1 MNNLFGRSQN
11 ENRPQRLTVKLLTPA
26 LLIFLLALTGFF
38 LYSYLT
44 TQAENKA
51 QALKNSQQ
59 MQQVF
64 NAEIQRLNDFALGLA
79 IQAAT
84 SPDIQEAFA
93 NRDRQKLQD
102 LTLPGYLALDENFNI
117 PQYQYHLPPATSF
130 LRLHNTANFGDDLS
144 SFRFTVLQVN
154 STKEAVSGLE
164 MGRGGLGLRG
174 IEPVFF
180 HEQHIGSVEFGLN
193 IDQTFLANLKNDYG
207 NDWRIL
213 LTRES
218 LSLATL
224 EDISAMKE
232 GPIPDLLI
240 LAETITNVSA
250 PADVYR
256 RVINGETVVSQVED
270 SQGRAY
276 SIVTFPLR
284 DYQNSVIGA
293 VEATIDVTAT
303 VQAQTSSFTYFLL
316 ALLLTLLVGTASMII
331 LTNRTLQPLAVL
343 TNAAQAI
350 QKGDMSQQVK
360 VTSSDEI
367 GTLASAFN
375 SMTSQMSNLIDSLEQ
390 RVAARTKDLATV
402 AEVGT
407 ATATILDTNRLLQ
420 TVVDLTKER
429 FNLYH
434 SHIYLL
440 DEKGENLVLTAGA
453 GEPGRIMAREKRS
466 IPISREQ
473 SLVARAARER
483 KGVTVNDVTLA
494 PDFLPNPLLPDTR
507 SELAVP
513 MIVGENLIGV
523 FDIQSDEVGRFT
535 GADVT
540 VQTTLATQIATSIQ
554 NVRLFEVSK
563 AEADL
568 ETLVN
573 TIGQKIQQTTT
584 MEETLQTAIRE
595 LGLATGAPRVK
606 VNLSVRPDGN
616 KPSQ

>member
-1 MNNLFGRSQN
+1 MNNLFGRFQN
-11 ENRPQRLTVKLLTPA
+11 ENRPQRLTFKILAPA

-51 QALKNSQQ
+51 QASQNGQ
-59 MQQVF
+59 QLQQVF
-64 NAEIQRLNDFALGLA
+64 NAEIQRLSDFALGLA
-79 IQAAT
+79 LQAAT
-84 SPDIQEAFA
+84 NPDIQEAFA
-93 NRDRQKLQD
+93 NQDRQKLQE
-102 LTLPGYLALDENFNI
+102 LTLPGYLALDESFNI

-154 STKEAVSGLE
+154 STKESVSGLE

-174 IEPVFF
+174 IEPVFY
-180 HEQHIGSVEFGLN
+180 HERHIGSVEFGLN

-207 NDWRIL
+207 SDWRIL
-213 LTRES
+213 VTRES

-224 EDISAMKE
+224 EDISALKE
-232 GPIPDLLI
+232 GPNSDLLI

-250 PADVYR
+250 PVDVYR
-256 RVINGETVVSQVED
+256 QVIKGETVVSQVED
-270 SQGRAY
+270 SQGHTY
-276 SIVTFPLR
+276 SVITFPLR
-284 DYQNSVIGA
+284 DYQNSVIGV
-293 VEATIDVTAT
+293 VEAAIDVTAT
-303 VQAQTSSFTYFLL
+303 VQTQSSSFAYFLL
-316 ALLLTLLVGTASMII
+316 ALLLALFVGAASLII
-331 LTNRTLQPLAVL
+331 ITNRTLQPLEVL

-350 QKGDMSQQVK
+350 QKGDLGQQVK
-360 VTSSDEI
+360 VSSNDEI

-375 SMTSQMSNLIDSLEQ
+375 SMTSQMSNLINSLEQ

-420 TVVDLTKER
+420 TVVNLTKER
-429 FNLYH
+429 FDLYH

-440 DEKGENLVLTAGA
+440 DEMGENLVLAAGA
-453 GEPGRIMAREKRS
+453 GEPGRQMVAKGHS
-466 IPISREQ
+466 IPVSREQ

-483 KGVTVNDVTLA
+483 QGVTVNDVTQT

-513 MIVGENLIGV
+513 MIVGENLVGV
-523 FDIQSDEVGRFT
+523 FDIQSGEVGRFT
-535 GADVT
+535 DSDVNI
-540 VQTTLATQIATSIQ
+540 QTTLASQIATSIQ
-554 NVRLFEVSK
+554 NVRLFEKSK

-568 ETLVN
+568 ETLAN
-573 TIGQKIQQTTT
+573 TIGRKIQQTTT
-584 MEETLQTAIRE
+584 MEDVLQTAIRE
-595 LGLATGAPRVK
+595 LGSAIGAPRVK
-606 VNLSVRPDGN
+606 VNLSVQPDG
-616 KPSQ
+616 KEPSQ